1 MPPPP
6 LFTNSWK
13 RPGTGRDETDVPHGW
28 HIVRYSSIGRTT
40 PSAAKDGLL
49 QRRVRASGA
58 LQPYSHASMVCRI
71 VWLVVSSPGNEVRRI
86 AVNWSS
92 LKQTKPHEYAV
103 RFLFGGLSTVAA
115 ALIAKHFGPGVGGL
129 FLAFPAIFPA
139 SASLVESH
147 EIKRKAKVGLDGR
160 NRGRMAASPDSQ
172 GASLGCIGLVGFA
185 FVLWKWVNS
194 HNALLMISAAG
205 MIWITVACG
214 LWAIRAMR
222 PRATHTT
229 HRAVDSAP

>member
-1 MPPPP
+1 M
-6 LFTNSWK
+6 N
-13 RPGTGRDETDVPHGW
+13 
-28 HIVRYSSIGRTT
+28 
-40 PSAAKDGLL
+40 
-49 QRRVRASGA
+49 
-58 LQPYSHASMVCRI
+58 
-71 VWLVVSSPGNEVRRI
+71 N
-86 AVNWSS
+86 
-92 LKQTKPHEYAV
+92 AV

-115 ALIAKHFGPGVGGL
+115 ALIAKHFGPEVGGL

-160 NRGRMAASPDSQ
+160 NRGRMAASLDSQ